1 MELQDN
7 FYIFI
12 QENWKKV
19 LGGLLGL
26 IVSIIFVIFGFW
38 KGIFII
44 LCIAVG
50 IFAGG
55 RIEKSEGLQNF
66 FNRLWNRQN
75 RF

>member
-1 MELQDN
+1 MNDN
-7 FYIFI
+7 FILFI
-12 QENWKKV
+12 QENWGKI

-26 IVSIIFVIFGFW
+26 LVAVIIVFFGFW

-44 LCIAVG
+44 ICILIG
-50 IFAGG
+50 IFLGG

-66 FNRLWNRQN
+66 FYRFWNRQN